1 MEIVSI
7 YFFFLN
13 RIKFIAT
20 SAITQLSHNDL
31 SYQNIANESYKYAEF
46 NFIVMKYRVQI
57 VENKRFCK
65 RLLYSIFQQYLFLA
79 SLAKQN

>member
-31 SYQNIANESYKYAEF
+31 SYQNIANESYKYAERIQF
-46 NFIVMKYRVQI
+46 
-57 VENKRFCK
+57 
-65 RLLYSIFQQYLFLA
+65 YSNEI
-79 SLAKQN
+79 